1 MGRQVYILGAAR
13 TVNGSF
19 LGGFR
24 EIPAPALGS
33 AAIKGALGQ
42 AAVDPSVVDEVIMG
56 NVIQAGL
63 GQAPARQAALGA
75 GIPVETGAVTV
86 NKVCGS
92 GMKAVAMG
100 AAAIGTGDADL
111 VVVGGMEGM
120 SRAPYLLDR
129 ARSGYRLGN
138 AELIDA
144 MMKDGLVDAY
154 RQISMGVG
162 AEALAE
168 HYGISRD
175 EQDDYAIESFMRA
188 KAAWERGAFSRE
200 VTPYG
205 DIAADECLDRFN
217 QEKMRRLKPAF
228 RENGS
233 ITAANSSA
241 ISDGAAALVL
251 ASEEFCNSG
260 KGGRPLARIVGHA
273 TVGVEPMRFGFTP
286 SMAIRR
292 VLEKTALD
300 QAEIDLFE
308 INEAFAVVAQGAIRE
323 LKLDPARVNVNG
335 GAVAIGHP
343 IGATGARLLVSLVH
357 SLQERDG
364 RYGIAALCIGGG
376 EGMAVVVE
384 RL

>member
-13 TVNGSF
+13 TVNASF

-24 EIPAPALGS
+24 EMSAPALGS

-42 AAVDPSVVDEVIMG
+42 AAVDPSAVDEVIMG

-75 GIPVETGAVTV
+75 SIPVETGATTV

-92 GMKAVAMG
+92 GMKAVALG
-100 AAAIGTGDADL
+100 AASIIAGDADL
-111 VVVGGMEGM
+111 VIAGGMESM

-138 AELIDA
+138 AEIIDA

-154 RQISMGVG
+154 QQISMGVG
-162 AEALAE
+162 AEAVAD

-188 KAAWERGAFSRE
+188 KAAWERGAFSHE
-200 VTPYG
+200 VTPCG
-205 DIAADECLDRFN
+205 NIAADECLDRFN

-228 RENGS
+228 REDGS

-251 ASEEFCNSG
+251 ASDEFCNSG
-260 KGGRPLARIVGHA
+260 KGGKPLARVVGYA
-273 TVGVEPMRFGFTP
+273 TAGVEPMRFGFTP
-286 SMAIRR
+286 AMAIRGA
-292 VLEKTALD
+292 LEKTALD
-300 QAEIDLFE
+300 PADIDLFE
-308 INEAFAVVAQGAIRE
+308 INEAFAVVALGAIRE
-323 LKLDPARVNVNG
+323 LKIDPARVNVNG

-343 IGATGARLLVSLVH
+343 IGATGARLLVTLVH
-357 SLQERDG
+357 SLHEKNG
-364 RYGIAALCIGGG
+364 KYGIAALCIGGG
-376 EGMAVVVE
+376 EGMAVVLE